1 MKQLGHRLS
10 GEEVKLL
17 LEEDGALLSLL
28 NAYGLL
34 IISDFTQDIE
44 AFENLAAAF
53 GCAELV
59 SPPVFGLA
67 GHPTVR
73 VQSNLPGQGVSGG
86 GEYWHSDGPWSA
98 TPSAVT
104 LLLCEIA
111 PSGGGET
118 LFTDMREV
126 VDSAPPELRAKLE
139 PLVGNYPCRAIYQ
152 RELEQMGLRD
162 PDKLAELQ
170 DLCHP
175 IVRRHPRN
183 GRSALY
189 LNEKWLVNVIG
200 LSDEESTELLTAL
213 LDMSTDPD
221 GVYAHTWQANDVL
234 IWDNVAMMHKAL
246 PPAEGSSKKTY
257 RITIKG

>member
-1 MKQLGHRLS
+1 MKQLGHRLAADD
-10 GEEVKLL
+10 VKVF

-28 NAYGLL
+28 DAHGLL
-34 IISDFTQDIE
+34 VVSDFPQDIE
-44 AFENLAAAF
+44 AFEHLAAAF
-53 GCAELV
+53 GPAEVV
-59 SPPVFGLA
+59 SPPVFGLS

-86 GEYWHSDGPWSA
+86 GEYWHSDGPWSK
-98 TPSAVT
+98 TPSAAT

-126 VDSAPPELRAKLE
+126 VDTAPPGLKAKLE

-152 RELEQMGLRD
+152 RELDQMGLKD
-162 PDKLAELQ
+162 PDKLAGLQ
-170 DLCHP
+170 DLSHP
-175 IVRRHPRN
+175 LVRRHPRN

-189 LNEKWLVNVIG
+189 LNEKWLENVIG
-200 LSDEESTELLTAL
+200 LSEEESTELLDAL
-213 LDMSTDPD
+213 LDIATEPD
-221 GVYAHTWQANDVL
+221 RVYAHTWRANDVL

-246 PPAEGSSKKTY
+246 PPAEGASKKTY